1 MIPLPA
7 DFTPVRTATVTKDK
21 TTVKVRLRQTVSE
34 NCVAGA
40 AAQIYR
46 DEKTGVDTVVGPLLT
61 IYRADNG
68 GIKHGKGLQHIF
80 GRDNLDWLRVYYC
93 TADEPRHF
101 NLETIQHDPEGHE
114 SHVQAGQE
122 SQVQAGQMRRRVVAN
137 ATLLSEVM
145 TSRRESSERSESIA
159 EQPADN
165 DENQDMLLA
174 LGEELKVEDEE
185 GEVPNEGVLSE
196 F

>member
-1 MIPLPA
+1 M
-7 DFTPVRTATVTKDK
+7 ATVTKDK

-34 NCVAGA
+34 NGVAGA

-46 DEKTGVDTVVGPLLT
+46 DEKTGVDSVIGPLLT

-68 GIKHGKGLQHIF
+68 GVKHGKGLQSIF

-101 NLETIQHDPEGHE
+101 NLETIQHDLEGHE
-114 SHVQAGQE
+114 NHVQAHE
-122 SQVQAGQMRRRVVAN
+122 SDAQAGSMRRRAVAN

-145 TSRRESSERSESIA
+145 TSRLESSERSESIA

-174 LGEELKVEDEE
+174 LGEELKVEDAV
-185 GEVPNEGVLSE
+185 GEVSNEGVLSE